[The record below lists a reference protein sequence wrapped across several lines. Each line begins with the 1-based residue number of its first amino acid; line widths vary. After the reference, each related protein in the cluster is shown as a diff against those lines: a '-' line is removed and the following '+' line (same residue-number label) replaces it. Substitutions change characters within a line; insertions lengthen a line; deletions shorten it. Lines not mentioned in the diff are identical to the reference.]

1 MKLAGVVLILAGVAA
16 LIYGGITF
24 TTHKKAIDMGPVQVT
39 RTSHHHVPLP
49 PVLGLAFILGGGF
62 LAYAGGK
69 NSR

>member
-69 NSR
+69 NGR